1 MIPLRSTFL
10 RSIPVAFHEPSRIPH
25 GYVGN
30 SARYIDEGKKGGR
43 KIEGNKN

>member
-10 RSIPVAFHEPSRIPH
+10 RNIPVAFHEPSRIPH

-30 SARYIDEGKKGGR
+30 SARYIDEGEKKGERDRG
-43 KIEGNKN
+43 E

>member
-10 RSIPVAFHEPSRIPH
+10 RNIPVAFHEPLRIPH

-30 SARYIDEGKKGGR
+30 SARCIDGGEKKKGR
-43 KIEGNKN
+43 NRRE